1 MSTENE
7 ELKNENEVTDN
18 VTETPEAKVDEPKAD
33 KKDKKGHKAED
44 KLKKELD
51 EANEKIAD
59 LNDKYLRL
67 SAEFDNYKKRTLKE
81 RSDMLKTIS
90 GDTLSG
96 MLPVIDDLERA
107 LASIEKAVEIEPIK
121 EGVSLIYN
129 KLREYM
135 KNKGLVEIEAMNQ
148 DFDTDLHEAVA
159 QFPAQS
165 DDMKGKVVDVIQKG
179 YKIDTKVVRF
189 AKVVVGI

>member
-18 VTETPEAKVDEPKAD
+18 AAETSETPEPKAE
-33 KKDKKGHKAED
+33 KKDKKGHKADD
-44 KLKKELD
+44 KLKKELE

-107 LASIEKAVEIEPIK
+107 LASIEKAVEIEPVK
-121 EGVSLIYN
+121 EGVSLIYS

-135 KNKGLVEIEAMNQ
+135 KNKGLVEIEALNQ